1 MDKLNL
7 IEIEI
12 DLKQELQRKQR
23 HLSNRDQCRTT
34 NDRWDLKTLLFIA
47 KKKKNHHT
55 TQQHQHIHR
64 SAFKIKPI
72 RVEQLIR
79 EGEAFE
85 LAVC

>member
-47 KKKKNHHT
+47 KKKKT
-55 TQQHQHIHR
+55 TTPHNSISTFIVAHSKSNQ
-64 SAFKIKPI
+64 S
-72 RVEQLIR
+72 
-79 EGEAFE
+79 E
-85 LAVC
+85 LNN